1 MWLGMLGPLTVRPAE
16 TEVAVPA
23 AKQRVVLAALL
34 VRANQVVSFD
44 ELAEIVW
51 DGCPP
56 PTARVTLRNYVKC
69 LRRLLG
75 PAAAARIVT
84 RDPGYQL
91 RAGQDE
97 LDLLRFEHLSRH
109 GAAAVRAADWLK
121 AARVLAEALG
131 LWRGEP
137 LADIASDVLR
147 AEAAPRLERWRLQ
160 ALEGRVDAD
169 LNLGRHADLVLE
181 LQCLTGEQPLRERF
195 HGQLMLALYR
205 SGRAAEALTSYDRVR
220 GLLAAHLG
228 TEPGPELRDLHLRIL
243 REDQGLVPGRGLM
256 PGGGRPVV
264 TAARPSP
271 MVPRPEAPGAASS
284 TPAVSAAA
292 GPGQADPD
300 GRGGP
305 AAGWPARRPLS
316 RIRRSCRR
324 AASTAGAR
332 S

>member
-51 DGCPP
+51 DGGPP

-97 LDLLRFEHLSRH
+97 LDLLRFEYLSRH
-109 GAAAVRAADWLK
+109 GTAAVRAADWPK

-137 LADIASDVLR
+137 LADVASDVLR

-160 ALEGRVDAD
+160 ALDGRVGA
-169 LNLGRHADLVLE
+169 
-181 LQCLTGEQPLRERF
+181 
-195 HGQLMLALYR
+195 
-205 SGRAAEALTSYDRVR
+205 
-220 GLLAAHLG
+220 GL
-228 TEPGPELRDLHLRIL
+228 PP
-243 REDQGLVPGRGLM
+243 
-256 PGGGRPVV
+256 RPP
-264 TAARPSP
+264 ARP
-271 MVPRPEAPGAASS
+271 
-284 TPAVSAAA
+284 
-292 GPGQADPD
+292 
-300 GRGGP
+300 
-305 AAGWPARRPLS
+305 
-316 RIRRSCRR
+316 
-324 AASTAGAR
+324 
-332 S
+332 